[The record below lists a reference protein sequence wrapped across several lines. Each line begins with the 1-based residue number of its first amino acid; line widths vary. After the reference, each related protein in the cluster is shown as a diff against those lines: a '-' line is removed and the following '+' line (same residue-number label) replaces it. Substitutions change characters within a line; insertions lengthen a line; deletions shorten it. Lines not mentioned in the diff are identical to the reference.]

1 MKKYVSPL
9 LRRVAKRKVTSG
21 MIAAVILIVAYFGYQ
36 HVFGG
41 TAVTRYVTAQ
51 VQKGTLV
58 ASLSATGQ
66 VLASTEIQLK
76 PKAAGDVVYA
86 AANSRDVKTG
96 VLLVQLDTRDA
107 EKAVRDAKVNLDSA
121 KLALEKL
128 KQPADDLSLLQA
140 EHALA
145 QAHDAKSNAE
155 DTIKKA
161 EDDGLNAVSN
171 AFLDLPGVITGLQD
185 MLFSNTLGAGQ
196 QYNIDFYADSVK
208 IYDSGAKAPTYRQ
221 DAYDAYQAAR
231 KAYDRNFTGYKES
244 SRFSDATTTDALINE
259 TYDTSRAIAESVK
272 TANNFLQFYQQTLL
286 DKNIKPQPL
295 STAHLASLNTF
306 TAKTNMHVSTLL
318 GLKQTITDNRQT
330 LANADG
336 LIAEKIASLK
346 KLKEGADALDIRAQE
361 LAITQRENALRD
373 AQEKLSDYFIRAQF
387 DGTISGLQVKRSDT
401 VSSATVLGT
410 LITKQKLAAVSLN
423 EIDAAKIKLVQKAT
437 LTFDAIPDL
446 TLTGEVAEID
456 AVGTVS
462 QGVVT
467 YNVKIAFDTQDERV
481 KSAMSVSAAII
492 TDVKQ
497 NVLIVP
503 NAAVKAQGA
512 AHTVQ
517 VVDDTLSPADLAS
530 NATGIALAHPP
541 RAQSVEIGL
550 SNDDSTEIISGLK
563 EGDRIVTRAIQASAS
578 ATPASPPSSGLRIPG
593 ITGGGGGGGGAFRGG
608 GGARGN

>member
-1 MKKYVSPL
+1 M
-9 LRRVAKRKVTSG
+9 SG
-21 MIAAVILIVAYFGYQ
+21 IIAAIILAAAYFGYQ
-36 HVFGG
+36 HIFGG
-41 TAVTRYVTAQ
+41 TTVTRYVTAR

-121 KLALEKL
+121 NLALEKL
-128 KQPADDLSLLQA
+128 EQPADDLSLLQA
-140 EHALA
+140 EHALS
-145 QAHDAKSNAE
+145 QAHDAKGNAE
-155 DTIKKA
+155 DMIKKA

-171 AFLDLPGVITGLQD
+171 AFLDLPGVIAGLQD
-185 MLFSNTLGAGQ
+185 MLLSNTLGAGQ
-196 QYNIDFYADSVK
+196 QYNIDFYADSLK
-208 IYDSGAKAPTYRQ
+208 PYDSQAKAPTYRQ

-231 KAYDRNFTGYKES
+231 KAYDRNFTDYKES

-259 TYDTSRAIAESVK
+259 TYDTSKAIAESVK
-272 TANNFLQFYQQTLL
+272 TANNFIQFYQQTLL

-295 STAHLASLNTF
+295 SAAHLASLNTF
-306 TAKTNMHVSTLL
+306 TAKTNAQVSTLL
-318 GLKQTITDNRQT
+318 ALKQTITDNRQT

-346 KLKEGADALDIRAQE
+346 KLKEGADALDIRAQQI
-361 LAITQRENALRD
+361 AITQRENALRD

-387 DGTISGLQVKRSDT
+387 DGTISGLQVKRGDT

-423 EIDAAKIKLVQKAT
+423 EVDIAKIKLAQKAT

-446 TLTGEVAEID
+446 TLAGEIAEID
-456 AVGTVS
+456 AAGTVS

-497 NVLIVP
+497 NTLIVP

-530 NATGIALAHPP
+530 NATGIALAHAP

-563 EGDRIVTRAIQASAS
+563 ESNRIVVRTIKASAS
-578 ATPASPPSSGLRIPG
+578 ATPASSPSSSLRIPG
-593 ITGGGGGGGGAFRGG
+593 ITGGGGGGGAFRAG